1 MKFLFFMLFLSQML
15 FAQTKLEKDITAA
28 YQNAKKGIYW
38 ALTNIPEKKSS
49 LNNDLIANDRI
60 YAQVK
65 LSKEINGIKIES
77 TGYNSTNEVKISIYK
92 SNDSLIKEGYL
103 KIKKQE
109 DREE

>member
-1 MKFLFFMLFLSQML
+1 MKILFFIIFLPQL
-15 FAQTKLEKDITAA
+15 IFAQTKLEKDIDEA
-28 YQNAKKGIYW
+28 YQNAKKGVYW

-77 TGYNSTNEVKISIYK
+77 TGYNSSNEVKISIYR
-92 SNDSLIKEGYL
+92 SNDTLIKNGFL
-103 KIKKQE
+103 KIKKEKNQE
-109 DREE
+109 E